1 MDESVPAMRAAPAEA
16 ASVGTASADAAMP
29 TMDPPVVALATTDG
43 VNLDLASTEL
53 PPDVPPMNGAATN
66 GATPGGEG
74 GPRTSTCTTA
84 QLRRFIKSRSYLPM
98 HELRRRFAIEG
109 TEDDVTGVDM
119 RGTWVFV
126 GLPDREGAML
136 GELLRGGEVGYELS
150 HDPVTPVIVGVFPMR
165 PIPRS

>member
-1 MDESVPAMRAAPAEA
+1 MHAAPAET
-16 ASVGTASADAAMP
+16 ASVGTASADSVPP
-29 TMDPPVVALATTDG
+29 TMKPLVVALATTDG
-43 VNLDLASTEL
+43 VNLEVVSTEL
-53 PPDVPPMNGAATN
+53 PPDVAPMTGAA
-66 GATPGGEG
+66 AGGEG
-74 GPRTSTCTTA
+74 GPRAGTCTTA
-84 QLRRFIKSRSYLPM
+84 QLRRFIKSRAYLPM

-126 GLPDREGAML
+126 GLPDREGSML

>member
-1 MDESVPAMRAAPAEA
+1 MHAAPAET
-16 ASVGTASADAAMP
+16 ASVGTASADSVPP
-29 TMDPPVVALATTDG
+29 TMKPLVVALATTDG
-43 VNLDLASTEL
+43 VNLEVVSTEL
-53 PPDVPPMNGAATN
+53 PPDVAPMNGAATN
-66 GATPGGEG
+66 GATAGGATAGGEG
-74 GPRTSTCTTA
+74 GPRAGTCTTA
-84 QLRRFIKSRSYLPM
+84 QLRRFIKSRAYLPM

-126 GLPDREGAML
+126 GLPDREGSML